1 MNEIAPI
8 SAGELIDSVITKGDL
23 ARLTPAERTQYYV
36 RVCES
41 VGLNALTKPFEY
53 ITLNGR
59 LVLYALRG
67 ATDQLRTL
75 HGVSVEELSETERD
89 GVFIVTARVKNRDG
103 RGDMAKGAVS
113 IKGLSGDALANALM
127 KAETKAK
134 RRATLSLCG
143 LGMLDETEI
152 ETIPVTAA
160 QRRPQAEP
168 LPIYDPET
176 GEVDDVLPYMVPLEQ
191 TNGKSDFIRWGGIL
205 VKHLKASNTLAEG
218 EEWIAQQ
225 ELNLA
230 KCEAEMP
237 AVYKRIEA
245 QINVMRVRLA
255 DFITPA

>member
-1 MNEIAPI
+1 MNDVVPI

-23 ARLTPAERTQYYV
+23 AKLSPVEKTQYYV

-41 VGLNALTKPFEY
+41 VGLNPLTKPFEY

-75 HGVSVEELSETERD
+75 HGVSVEQLDETERD

-103 RGDMAKGAVS
+103 RSDMAKGAVS

-152 ETIPVTAA
+152 ETIPIVT
-160 QRRPQAEP
+160 PQPRP
-168 LPIYDPET
+168 LPEPPVYDEET
-176 GEVDDVLPYMVPLEQ
+176 GEVGPHLIPVNQ
-191 TNGKSDFIRWGGIL
+191 ANGRADWIAWGGRL
-205 VKHLKASNTLAEG
+205 VAALQHAATRAEG
-218 EEWIAQQ
+218 EEWLAQN
-225 ELNLA
+225 EMTLA
-230 KCEAEMP
+230 KCEAEGPKIYERLRAQTRAMRERLP
-237 AVYKRIEA
+237 DFIEA
-245 QINVMRVRLA
+245 
-255 DFITPA
+255 P